1 MDTQAQ
7 EQQQKEFLS
16 SFFPADVSVDDI
28 QRTLDSNHAN
38 GLFPFNGAPGV
49 THPGIPSPHSGVGN
63 GSNARLD
70 MELLGNL
77 MAMQGIEGQ
86 PGSNHQQPQ
95 YTPQLLL
102 EQQFKLSQ
110 LQQLQQL
117 QHQIF
122 QQQVRSPVTRYR
134 PGSWRL
140 YLDMRVLLVMS

>member
-1 MDTQAQ
+1 MDAQAQ

-16 SFFPADVSVDDI
+16 SFFPADVSVDEM
-28 QRTLDSNHAN
+28 QRTLDSTHGNN
-38 GLFPFNGAPGV
+38 GLFSFSGGPPHPGMPNGHSGLGNGA
-49 THPGIPSPHSGVGN
+49 
-63 GSNARLD
+63 NARLD

-102 EQQFKLSQ
+102 EQQFKLTQ

-122 QQQVRSPVTRYR
+122 QQQVSSLITLYR
-134 PGSWRL
+134 PCGRRL
-140 YLDMRVLLVMS
+140 YLDMRYF

>member
-16 SFFPADVSVDDI
+16 SFFPADVSVDEL
-28 QRTLDSNHAN
+28 QRSLDSNHGNN
-38 GLFPFNGAPGV
+38 GLFSFNGTAAS
-49 THPGIPSPHSGVGN
+49 HLGISSSHSGLGN
-63 GSNARLD
+63 GANARLD

-86 PGSNHQQPQ
+86 PGPNHQHPQ

-102 EQQFKLSQ
+102 EQQFKLTQ

-122 QQQVRSPVTRYR
+122 QQQVSLLVTRYR
-134 PGSWRL
+134 PGGRRL
-140 YLDMRVLLVMS
+140 YLDMRYL